1 MSYFITHRLRD
12 RKIVLEV
19 DLRGSD
25 QGGAHEDAEGREA
38 HRIVLLPCVWAA
50 RMLGERCAMI
60 QSDTDEEHG
69 QAPT

>member
-1 MSYFITHRLRD
+1 MSYLITHRLRD

-38 HRIVLLPCVWAA
+38 HRIVLFPCVWAA
-50 RMLGERCAMI
+50 RMLGERGAMI
-60 QSDTDEEHG
+60 ESDTDEEHG